1 MSWRTSLSRH
11 LPLLRF
17 FACVESPSSSGVI
30 SWYSSNYEELKAL
43 NPEMPLMMRT
53 GENSFPAVTTEID
66 FETDDLLRYMLQT
79 NRFRNTNGAIASDRV
94 EAAEAYLNT
103 DWSTIRR
110 ERWSSPGFDPQM
122 PLVDEEHPD
131 WREDSRIKSDL
142 ALFLEL
148 KDASDE
154 QKKIIQS
161 GPEKEY
167 ERAENVLI
175 MCQRVDL

>member
-1 MSWRTSLSRH
+1 
-11 LPLLRF
+11 
-17 FACVESPSSSGVI
+17 
-30 SWYSSNYEELKAL
+30 
-43 NPEMPLMMRT
+43 MMRT

-79 NRFRNTNGAIASDRV
+79 NRFRNTNGAITSDRV

-103 DWSTIRR
+103 DRSTIRR
-110 ERWSSPGFDPQM
+110 ERWSSPGFDPLM